1 MSIDQRQRRLLAF
14 EGLYNARDLGGYP
27 ARDGRETR
35 WGAVVRTDNLFRL
48 TPAGRQA
55 LAEYGICRVIDLRKP
70 EELATHPNPFA
81 ATGTHGIDFVNISLV
96 DPAVAPPETF
106 TTLADDY
113 KRLVDSFAP
122 SIVEIMQ
129 SIARAPEGAVLI
141 HCHAGK
147 DRTGIISAML
157 LALAGV
163 PEDIIAADYA
173 LTAEYNRP
181 AEELWLEQG
190 PGDRAWREQEVAKF
204 TPHAHVMTELLDHL
218 RERYGGVER
227 YLSDA
232 GLAAED
238 IERIRAR
245 LLA

>member
-1 MSIDQRQRRLLAF
+1 MTIDEQQRRLLAF

-27 ARDGRETR
+27 TRDGQETR
-35 WGAVVRTDNLFRL
+35 WGAVVRADNLFRL
-48 TPAGRQA
+48 TEAGRRA

-81 ATGTHGIDFVNISLV
+81 ATGTHGIDFVHISLV
-96 DPAVAPPETF
+96 DPAAAPPETF
-106 TTLADDY
+106 TTLAGDY

-122 SIVEIMQ
+122 SIVKIMR

-157 LALAGV
+157 LELACV
-163 PEDIIAADYA
+163 PDDIIAADYA
-173 LTAEYNRP
+173 LTAENNRP
-181 AEELWLEQG
+181 VDEHWLEHG
-190 PGDRAWREQEVAKF
+190 PGDRAWREQELARF
-204 TPHAHVMTELLDHL
+204 APHAHVMADLLGHL
-218 RERYGGVER
+218 RERYAGTEG
-227 YLSDA
+227 YLRGA
-232 GLAAED
+232 GLTVED

-245 LLA
+245 LID